1 MSRPERSSFD
11 ATLRFEL
18 ASEEAR
24 PLFAS
29 YFFASVLALAWL
41 TLVHTMPRPIPP
53 ILADHERPII
63 TFDLLPTRPFEPPI
77 QTRQSAGGR
86 SVRRVTTPAGS
97 PGASR
102 MGDAFAGSAGLVDA
116 GQILRGVEV
125 APGGSDAGTPGGKVA
140 LATGIGSRTP
150 GRVRGDG
157 LSPTG
162 AGLGTVGGGGV
173 SRNAVVIAPPEV
185 RSVAGAPTTGITSE
199 VGQTARAHVPQLERC
214 YHQEGLSRNPALA
227 GLVRLGLTVEGGR
240 VTSAQIVDR
249 TWAGTGATEA
259 ESCLLRVAR
268 GWRLGGADARI
279 VLPLSFT
286 SPSR

>member
-1 MSRPERSSFD
+1 M
-11 ATLRFEL
+11 
-18 ASEEAR
+18 
-24 PLFAS
+24 FAS

-41 TLVHTMPRPIPP
+41 ALVHTVPRPILP
-53 ILADHERPII
+53 ILVDHGRPII
-63 TFDLLPTRPFEPPI
+63 TFDFLPDRPAEPPI
-77 QTRQSAGGR
+77 QTRESAGGR
-86 SVRRVTTPAGS
+86 GVRRVTTPVGS
-97 PGASR
+97 PGAGS

-116 GQILRGVEV
+116 GQLLRGVEV
-125 APGGSDAGTPGGKVA
+125 APSGSAAGTPGGKVG
-140 LATGIGSRTP
+140 LETGIGSLTP
-150 GRVRGDG
+150 GRVRGGG

-162 AGLGTVGGGGV
+162 AGLGTVSGGGV

-185 RSVAGAPTTGITSE
+185 RAIAGAPTTGITSE

-249 TWAGTGATEA
+249 TWAGAGAIEA
-259 ESCLLRVAR
+259 ESCLVRVAR

-286 SPSR
+286 SPRR